1 MKLHI
6 SLNRNMQIISSE
18 IAFSPPQIYRGG
30 CVDSTNQSTAAL
42 FMALGQSDVSK
53 LMTGELTSYSIHF
66 LRHMK
71 TFLQVTFMIEPL
83 RETEDGDGEERRT
96 GGEKL
101 TLTCLGIG
109 YKNLSKT
116 HA

>member
-1 MKLHI
+1 M
-6 SLNRNMQIISSE
+6 
-18 IAFSPPQIYRGG
+18 
-30 CVDSTNQSTAAL
+30 
-42 FMALGQSDVSK
+42 MALGQSDVSK
-53 LMTGELTSYSIHF
+53 IVMGELTNYSIHF

-71 TFLQVTFMIEPL
+71 TFLQVTFMIEPVK
-83 RETEDGDGEERRT
+83 EEEDEDEEERRA
-96 GGEKL
+96 GGDKL

>member
-1 MKLHI
+1 
-6 SLNRNMQIISSE
+6 
-18 IAFSPPQIYRGG
+18 
-30 CVDSTNQSTAAL
+30 
-42 FMALGQSDVSK
+42 MALGQSDVSK
-53 LMTGELTSYSIHF
+53 IVTGELTDYTVHF

-71 TFLQVTFMIEPL
+71 VFLQVTFLIEPVK
-83 RETEDGDGEERRT
+83 EDEDEDEEEERRT

-116 HA
+116 HT

>member
-1 MKLHI
+1 M
-6 SLNRNMQIISSE
+6 
-18 IAFSPPQIYRGG
+18 G
-30 CVDSTNQSTAAL
+30 
-42 FMALGQSDVSK
+42 LGQSDVSK
-53 LMTGELTSYSIHF
+53 VVTGELTDYSVHF

-71 TFLQVTFMIEPL
+71 TFLQVTFMIE
-83 RETEDGDGEERRT
+83 RVNEDAEEEERRT